1 MKLFSIF
8 NNDKGANTL
17 KIGNGIY
24 LIEIPKMYLWEYDNE
39 DTLLFYPIGDET
51 ITMRVTVLSFERKD
65 GKPSHGADIVL
76 DEAVS
81 KNFKHEILSE
91 GIVLSEV
98 PPKHTT
104 EADTELIMQFWYL
117 GRNNSLIIFSS
128 TTILEQADSKAVR
141 QMRSDLP
148 QIFRS
153 VKTP

>member
-8 NNDKGANTL
+8 NNDKGVNTL
-17 KIGNGIY
+17 KIGGGLY
-24 LIEIPKMYLWEYDNE
+24 SIEVPKIYLWEYDKE
-39 DTLLFYPIGDET
+39 DTLLFYPKGDET
-51 ITMRVTVLSFERKD
+51 ITLRVTVLSFERKD

-76 DEAVS
+76 EEAVS

-91 GIVLSEV
+91 GIVLSEA
-98 PPKHTT
+98 PPEQTT
-104 EADTELIMQFWYL
+104 EGDTELNMQFWYL

-128 TTILEQADSKAVR
+128 TTLVEHEDSKVVL

-153 VKTP
+153 VKTM